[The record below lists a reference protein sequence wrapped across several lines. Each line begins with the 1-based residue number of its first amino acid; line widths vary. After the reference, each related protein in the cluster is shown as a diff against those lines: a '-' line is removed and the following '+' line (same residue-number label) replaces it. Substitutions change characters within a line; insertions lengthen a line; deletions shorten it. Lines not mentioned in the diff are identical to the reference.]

1 MTQQIDIDA
10 LSAQVADLRQKIDYH
25 NYRYYVLD
33 NPEISDAEYDRMFR
47 ELQELEKAHPELAS
61 PDSPTQRA
69 GMEPS
74 EQFTKVAHRVPML
87 SLANAFT
94 EAEVKAFHKRVQGL
108 LDTEKISY
116 VTELKIDGVAIAL
129 TYENGVLIRAA
140 TRGNGLVGEEVT
152 ANVRTIKHIPRRLQG
167 AEHVP
172 AIEVRGE
179 VYLPISAF
187 QALNEER
194 AGKGQSLF
202 ANPRNAAAGALRQLD
217 PRVTAARPLAF
228 FAYTIAYLERDTIE
242 TQYQVLQTLV
252 RWGFPVNSNFRHHD
266 SLESVLGFCRDWEK
280 KRDSVGYEIDG
291 VVIKIDDLEHQRTV
305 GVVSRDPRWAI
316 AYKFPGQVVTTR
328 LISIEVNVGRT
339 GSMNPFAVL
348 EPVRV
353 GGVTVKLATLHNEDD
368 IRRKDIRI
376 GDKVVVKRAGD
387 VIPQV
392 VGPVLEQRSGKEKI
406 YHYPDK
412 CPSCGQKIV
421 REPGEAMAYCLNR
434 NCPAQR
440 FESLKHFVSQGGMD
454 IRGLGPSTLQKMI
467 QLGFVKTAADLYR
480 LKDEQLSQLPN
491 FKDKSI
497 ANLQKSLKSSKE
509 RPFERVLFALGI
521 RHVGEGIASLLAE
534 AFHSIDALRAA
545 SLEEIARVSGI
556 GPEIARS
563 VYHYFQN
570 PENRRLVQD
579 LGKAGLKLTSQPR
592 VAKQG
597 PLTGKTFMIT
607 GKLDTMPRS
616 AVEKRIASLGGTVLS
631 SVSKKLDYLVVG
643 AEPGSKLAKAQKL
656 GIQTITEKQLNKLA
670 GE

>member
-480 LKDEQLSQLPN
+480 LRDEQLSQLPN

-545 SLEEIARVSGI
+545 SLEEIASVSGI